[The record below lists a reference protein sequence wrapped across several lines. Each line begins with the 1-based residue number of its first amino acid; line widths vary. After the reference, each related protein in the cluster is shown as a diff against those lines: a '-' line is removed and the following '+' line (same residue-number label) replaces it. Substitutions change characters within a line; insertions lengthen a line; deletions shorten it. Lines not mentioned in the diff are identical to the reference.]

1 MSHHTNLL
9 LMQLCHPSFDL
20 STINTFVTLAGIC
33 HPRVHAQRDIPE
45 EKPHMP
51 RIDFCL
57 TLLDRSRILV
67 SMNRLTNEK
76 RARVVAAL
84 VEGNSIQ
91 LTGILGD
98 KMTLEGSI
106 KEVNISRGEALIL
119 AN

>member
-1 MSHHTNLL
+1 MCELNVILL
-9 LMQLCHPSFDL
+9 RG
-20 STINTFVTLAGIC
+20 NRRE
-33 HPRVHAQRDIPE
+33 RVMD
-45 EKPHMP
+45 
-51 RIDFCL
+51 
-57 TLLDRSRILV
+57 S
-67 SMNRLTNEK
+67 
-76 RARVVAAL
+76 VAKIL